1 MSKDEMIVYTNTMI
15 NSCKERIEYFKEDIE
30 TLKDEN
36 LIEARKL
43 LISME
48 KEQLDYFESVKKVL
62 GER

>member
-1 MSKDEMIVYTNTMI
+1 MIVYTNTMI